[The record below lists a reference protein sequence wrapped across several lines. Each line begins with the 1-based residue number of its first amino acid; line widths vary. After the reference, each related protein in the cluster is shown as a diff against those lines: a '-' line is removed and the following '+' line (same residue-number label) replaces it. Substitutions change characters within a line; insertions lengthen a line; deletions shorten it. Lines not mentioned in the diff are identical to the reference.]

1 MSRTK
6 TVLLYLMAFNYMY
19 VGFDHLSNPDFYIR
33 IIPPALPMP
42 EVLNVVS
49 GLAEIVLGV
58 FLLDSRTRP
67 FAALGI
73 LALLVA
79 VFPANVYMA
88 TANVGPDGPGT
99 GAGAINWVRLPFQL
113 LFAAWAWWYV
123 APEST
128 EEQSS

>member
-1 MSRTK
+1 MSRIK
-6 TVLLYLMAFNYMY
+6 TGLLYLMAFTYMY
-19 VGFDHLSNPDFYIR
+19 IGFDHLVNPDFYIR

-42 EVLNVVS
+42 EVLNVIS

-67 FAALGI
+67 FAALGVI
-73 LALLVA
+73 ALLVA

-99 GAGAINWVRLPFQL
+99 GAGAINWARLPFQL
-113 LFAAWAWWYV
+113 VFAAWAWWYV
-123 APEST
+123 APERT
-128 EEQSS
+128 EEPGS

>member
-19 VGFDHLSNPDFYIR
+19 VGFDHLHDPEFYIR
-33 IIPPALPMP
+33 IIPPTLPMP

-49 GLAEIVLGV
+49 GLAEIVLGA

-73 LALLVA
+73 IALLVA

-88 TANVGPDGPGT
+88 TANVGVEGPGT
-99 GAGAINWVRLPFQL
+99 GVPALNWVRLPFQL
-113 LFAAWAWWYV
+113 VLAAWAWWYV
-123 APEST
+123 RSDEV
-128 EEQSS
+128 EEPNA

>member
-42 EVLNVVS
+42 EMLNLVS
-49 GLAEIVLGV
+49 GLAEIVLGA

-73 LALLVA
+73 IALLVA

-88 TANVGPDGPGT
+88 TANVGAEGPGT
-99 GAGAINWVRLPFQL
+99 GAGALNWVRLPFQL
-113 LFAAWAWWYV
+113 VLAAWAWWYV
-123 APEST
+123 RPDRAKEST
-128 EEQSS
+128 S